1 MYGFKSRP
9 GYQNLITMKGF
20 VMEITDIK
28 DVKVGDILY
37 ISDVVENSTY
47 CGILMRKELLDNL
60 SIYNGK
66 IHVNESIYNS
76 LVETNFIYFILLF
89 IYPTSIISKIERV
102 EEYKPLPK
110 IENGDILV
118 VKDTF
123 GNDQVGIVIN
133 DFLYYINIKG
143 YDSIN
148 KSVKNNVLSKIEK
161 IYRAKKPHFLCLSD
175 DKLFMLKK
183 LNFSNFNLIYK
194 KTLNYNKVKDFLISS
209 IIYKELSNININITD
224 DCTMK
229 DLWEKVKHNKK
240 IVLHIIDVL
249 YANSEISEFFNITEK
264 RIQYYYNCI
273 HNDFCEFIENPFD
286 ISKN

>member
-1 MYGFKSRP
+1 
-9 GYQNLITMKGF
+9 
-20 VMEITDIK
+20 MEITDIK

-37 ISDVVENSTY
+37 ISDVLENSTY
-47 CGILMRKELLDNL
+47 YDVLMKKELLNNL

-66 IHVNESIYNS
+66 IRVNESIYNS
-76 LVETNFIYFILLF
+76 LVETNFIYFILLY

-102 EEYKPLPK
+102 EEYMQLPK

-118 VKDTF
+118 LKDTF
-123 GNDQVGIVIN
+123 GNDLVGIVIN
-133 DFLYYINIKG
+133 DYLYYINVKG

-194 KTLNYNKVKDFLISS
+194 KLIDYNKVKYFFTSDF
-209 IIYKELSNININITD
+209 IYKELSNININITD

-240 IVLHIIDVL
+240 LALYIMDVL
-249 YANSEISEFFNITEK
+249 CFDSEICEFFNITRK
-264 RIQYYYNCI
+264 RANYYYNCI